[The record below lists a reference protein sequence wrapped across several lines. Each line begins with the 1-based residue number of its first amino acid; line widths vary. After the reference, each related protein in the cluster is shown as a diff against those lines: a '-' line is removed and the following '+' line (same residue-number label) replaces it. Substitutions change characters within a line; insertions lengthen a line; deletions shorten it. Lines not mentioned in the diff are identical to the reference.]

1 MKSGVKHLGTYI
13 GMHMSQT
20 FEFGFN
26 VYRGFNI
33 YRGFIAPAVKLRLII
48 EIWEVRITSIV
59 EKAFYCV
66 RDI

>member
-20 FEFGFN
+20 FEFAFN

-33 YRGFIAPAVKLRLII
+33 YRGFIAHAVKLRLII
-48 EIWEVRITSIV
+48 EI
-59 EKAFYCV
+59 
-66 RDI
+66 

>member
-1 MKSGVKHLGTYI
+1 
-13 GMHMSQT
+13 MSQT
-20 FEFGFN
+20 FEFAFN

-48 EIWEVRITSIV
+48 EIWAVRITSIV